1 MEMVNEEM
9 KKKNCQTEISAIRT
23 ARTKLCN
30 AISVIDL
37 LMKNENY
44 DPALYA
50 VWWMLNEIKDQE
62 LGRVMDALCQYD
74 MFQSEAE
81 TERDLDA

>member
-1 MEMVNEEM
+1 M

-23 ARTKLCN
+23 ARTKLGN

-37 LMKNENY
+37 LMKNENS

-50 VWWMLNEIKDQE
+50 VWWMLNEVKDQE
-62 LGRVMDALCQYD
+62 LDMVENAMCQYNL
-74 MFQSEAE
+74 FQKGAE
-81 TERDLDA
+81 TERDLDT